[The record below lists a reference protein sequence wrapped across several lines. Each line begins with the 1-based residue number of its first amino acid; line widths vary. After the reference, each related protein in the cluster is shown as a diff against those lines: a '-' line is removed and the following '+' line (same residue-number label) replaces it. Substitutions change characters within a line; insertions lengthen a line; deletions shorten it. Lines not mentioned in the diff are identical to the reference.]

1 MLPAGDQ
8 KLVQI
13 LDLALMDAGLRSGDW
28 LVCHPG
34 CTQCCIGAFAI
45 NQLDAERLRA
55 GLDELTRTDPA
66 RSAALVLRVHESIER
81 LSHNFPGDALTGLLY
96 TSDEAQARFEEFAND
111 EPCAVLDPATGLCDL
126 YTHRPVACRVF
137 GPPVRA
143 RSGTEDGLGICELCY
158 DGATEEEIAACEMV
172 VDPDGFQA
180 QLLGELAKGNT
191 RSDEERL
198 TLVAFAL
205 ARRDA
210 SDLSQ

>member
-13 LDLALMDAGLRSGDW
+13 LDLALGDVGRRSGDW

-34 CTQCCIGAFAI
+34 CTQCCIGVFSI

-55 GLDELTRTDPA
+55 GLDELTRTDPV
-66 RSAALVLRVHESIER
+66 RSAALVQRVQESIDR
-81 LSHNFPGDALTGLLY
+81 LSHNFPGDAVTGLLD

-111 EPCAVLDPATGLCDL
+111 EPCAVLDPTTGFCDL

-137 GPPVRA
+137 GPPVRS
-143 RSGTEDGLGICELCY
+143 RSGTEGGLGICELCY
-158 DGATEEEIAACEMV
+158 HGATEEEIAACEMV
-172 VDPDGFQA
+172 VDPDGIEA
-180 QLLGELAKGNT
+180 QVLGELAQGN
-191 RSDEERL
+191 RRGDEERL

-205 ARRDA
+205 ARRDR
-210 SDLSQ
+210 